1 MAEGALKG
9 YNTNMLGGSITE
21 LDKILA
27 RLQAAS
33 GNKSILTDAAQMK
46 NLLSDVAVEMT
57 KATAATQAYGREK
70 GKVIA
75 QEREFAAAS
84 KLSVKD
90 NEAELKALSDYAKRY
105 MALQEAKQKQKSE
118 LRMKEKDNLTQKQ
131 GA

>member
-9 YNTNMLGGSITE
+9 FNTNMLGGSITE

-57 KATAATQAYGREK
+57 KAAAATQAYGREK
-70 GKVIA
+70 GKSLHSKGST
-75 QEREFAAAS
+75 REQSISSTQS
-84 KLSVKD
+84 KQVRTRRRKL
-90 NEAELKALSDYAKRY
+90 
-105 MALQEAKQKQKSE
+105 LQ
-118 LRMKEKDNLTQKQ
+118 T
-131 GA
+131 